1 MINYTPIV
9 DVAKEIGNL
18 FTESEKGDTVVET
31 VVNTVTDSDTWEG
44 TTVGIGAL
52 AVSILSAVVGAVWK
66 KMNGIQQRQFNQ
78 IPLPQIPPPNPV

>member
-18 FTESEKGDTVVET
+18 FTESERGDTVVET

-52 AVSILSAVVGAVWK
+52 AVSILSAVVDTVWK
-66 KMNGIQQRQFNQ
+66 RMHVIQQRQFNQ

>member
-44 TTVGIGAL
+44 RTVGIGAL